1 MDDIFS
7 DPVGEEGDGE
17 VDGEEGQEGEEE
29 EFMVSD
35 DEVEI
40 IVDHEQPDCYEI
52 EEDEDV
58 KKNLEAC
65 FERDGI
71 KKGEEDGGSNRS
83 VKGTKR
89 DMPQVGG
96 LQSKK
101 SKASQ
106 EGSGGKDIKEGE
118 QVKDEKQNE
127 TIQQPDETPAVLSDE
142 EKDPS
147 KAEDVTTKGTHK
159 DILAG
164 WVWLPCNRS
173 KGVLRHFG
181 TKGSFCR
188 SSSIFFLD
196 ET

>member
-1 MDDIFS
+1 
-7 DPVGEEGDGE
+7 
-17 VDGEEGQEGEEE
+17 
-29 EFMVSD
+29 MVVQTRVSK
-35 DEVEI
+35 EQNVTCLKVE
-40 IVDHEQPDCYEI
+40 DCK
-52 EEDEDV
+52 V
-58 KKNLEAC
+58 RNPRRL
-65 FERDGI
+65 R
-71 KKGEEDGGSNRS
+71 
-83 VKGTKR
+83 
-89 DMPQVGG
+89 
-96 LQSKK
+96 
-101 SKASQ
+101 KA
-106 EGSGGKDIKEGE
+106 GGKDIKEGE
-118 QVKDEKQNE
+118 QVKDEKQNA

-147 KAEDVTTKGTHK
+147 KAEVVTTKGTHK